1 MSLLDFGV
9 GDCEFTVDH
18 LELLVLL
25 EKIVVAFLQFDGE
38 GGQRSSLSPG
48 VRQGGILYERLLK
61 TENWD
66 EWLCYLFALEF
77 DLCLQ
82 VLVAFFRQIVRVG
95 TPENKLAI

>member
-1 MSLLDFGV
+1 MSLPDFGV

-38 GGQRSSLSPG
+38 GGQGSSLPPG
-48 VRQGGILYERLLK
+48 VRQGSVVHERLLK

-66 EWLCYLFALEF
+66 EWL
-77 DLCLQ
+77 
-82 VLVAFFRQIVRVG
+82 
-95 TPENKLAI
+95 